1 MYIKNLSYNEEKYKK
16 LVSEIGSVF
25 NLPEWLAMYGED
37 VIVNGIY
44 NDNHDLIGT
53 FFLFKSK
60 RSGLTYIITPPYTP
74 HIGLCYVNPAQS
86 RSNSLTFD
94 KEVITLVRD
103 HLNSL
108 KAKLLT
114 IALPFTVGD
123 TQPFYWD
130 KFKVVPNYTY
140 RLGLNRTED
149 ELFNNLTSEKRKSIK
164 RAEKDEVKIELCKD
178 YKIVKALIEKTFSRK
193 DKKVS
198 EQYLQKI
205 LFQFAN
211 ERNSFAFVAYK
222 DGKPSAATFCI
233 HYNRTSYYLFGG
245 YDENNKHHGSGV
257 SCMWKSILHAKKIGI
272 ETFDFEGSMLQEV
285 EKYFREF
292 GGEMIPYYTVNK
304 AWLPIEVLLKLKLRN
319 RF

>member
-1 MYIKNLSYNEEKYKK
+1 MYIKAISGKEENYKK
-16 LVSEIGSVF
+16 LIAGIGSVF
-25 NLPEWLAMYGED
+25 NLPEWLAIYDEALL
-37 VIVNGIY
+37 VNGIF

-60 RSGLTYIITPPYTP
+60 RSGLTYIITPPYSP

-86 RSNSLTFD
+86 QSNSLTFD
-94 KEVITLVRD
+94 KDVITLLKD
-103 HLNSL
+103 HLITL

-114 IALPFTVGD
+114 IALPFTVTD

-140 RLGLNRTED
+140 RLGLNKTEE

-164 RAEKDEVKIELCKD
+164 RAEKDNIVIEKCSD

-193 DKKVS
+193 DKSVS
-198 EQYLQKI
+198 EKYLQKI
-205 LFQFAN
+205 LFQFSN
-211 ERNSFAFVAYK
+211 EQNSFAFVAYK
-222 DGKPSAATFCI
+222 DGKPSATTFCI
-233 HYNRTSYYLFGG
+233 HYNGTSYYLFGG
-245 YDENNKHHGSGV
+245 YDEANKHHGSGV
-257 SCMWKSILHAKKIGI
+257 SCMWQSILHAKKIGI
-272 ETFDFEGSMLQEV
+272 TTFDFEGSMLQEV

-292 GGEMIPYYTVNK
+292 GGEMVPYYTVNK